1 MTGVRSKIQIYSKH
15 GLWSI
20 FLMCAFPLHFWTLLL
35 AFRDISWLTERSN
48 LWDAIGVLA
57 YGLVFTFVESLLV
70 FLIVALLG
78 LLISTKWEESRRIA
92 LLSMLMFILSLWA
105 MYGQAYFVWNM
116 SPSEQVLK
124 LMAQSGHPYRV
135 LFGITLIEAVLTVAF
150 PAFLILRWE
159 KFFHFVLEGI
169 NRISL
174 LASFYLV
181 LDLIGLVI
189 VVIRNI
195 F

>member
-1 MTGVRSKIQIYSKH
+1 MTGTKTQLYSRQ
-15 GLWSI
+15 GLWSL

-48 LWDAIGVLA
+48 LWDAIGVVS
-57 YGLVFTFVESLLV
+57 YGLLFAFVESLMV
-70 FLIVALLG
+70 FLVVALLG

-92 LLSMLMFILSLWA
+92 LLSILMFVLSLWA
-105 MYGQAYFVWNM
+105 MYGQAHFVWNL
-116 SPSEQVLK
+116 SPSNWVLK

-135 LFGITLIEAVLTVAF
+135 IFSITFIEVFLSIAVST
-150 PAFLILRWE
+150 FLVLRWD
-159 KFFHFVLEGI
+159 KFFRFMQEAI
-169 NRISL
+169 DRISFL
-174 LASFYLV
+174 TSLYLV

-195 F
+195 